1 VDLPRAARTVAES
14 VFRTAAG
21 DPERTA
27 LRYKVDGEWRD
38 ESFGTLAGRV
48 RALAAELASGVAP
61 GDRVC
66 ILADTRPEWT
76 YVSLALLAAGAV
88 VVPIYPTSSVDDCRW
103 IIGDSGAST
112 VFCDTAEQRE
122 KALAA
127 GAAAVL
133 DMSALDFAT
142 ADESIVD
149 ARLAEIRPSDLAVII
164 YTSGTTGPP
173 KGCMLTHQNW
183 LTVVRVNDEL
193 SYVTRDDVVYLF
205 LPLAHVFAQMLQ
217 FSCVGCG
224 ATLVY
229 FGGDIKR
236 VVAELAEVQ
245 PTFLPSV
252 PRIFEKLYT
261 AMTAGLDPA
270 DVRSAV
276 AVGLEHRRLVRE
288 GEPIPA
294 PLATAFEQLEPMF
307 ARVRAAFGGR
317 VRQALS
323 GAAPIAREVLEFFF
337 AAGVPVLEGY
347 GMTETTGLGTVSTLD
362 RHRLGTVGR
371 PAPHVTMSLAPD
383 GELLVRGPHLFAGYW
398 HNPDATTSTIDS
410 DGFLHTGDLATIDP
424 DGYVTITGRKKDIII
439 TAGGK
444 NIAPAN
450 FENALRQSRYISHAI
465 MFGDRRPYPIALI
478 TLDEDEILAYAN
490 QNNLPPD
497 LPTLATHPAVHTLIQ
512 QAIDSVNTHHS
523 APEQIKRFAILPH
536 DLTITSGELT
546 PSLKIKRPT
555 VQTNHAATIE
565 SLYSHGD

>member
-1 VDLPRAARTVAES
+1 VSTVDLSRAAARTVAES
-14 VFRTAAG
+14 VFRTAAA
-21 DPERTA
+21 DPSRTA
-27 LRYKVDGEWRD
+27 LRHRTNGEWRE
-38 ESFGTLAGRV
+38 ESFGELAARV
-48 RALAAELASGVAP
+48 RGLAAGFVESGVRP

-76 YVSLALLAAGAV
+76 YASLALLAAGAV
-88 VVPIYPTSSVDDCRW
+88 VVPIYPTSSVEDCTW
-103 IIGDSGAST
+103 IIKDSEAAL
-112 VFCDTAEQRE
+112 VLCDSPAQRE
-122 KALAA
+122 KARAA
-127 GAAAVL
+127 GAATVL
-133 DMSALDFAT
+133 DLASLPI
-142 ADESIVD
+142 ADGSTVD
-149 ARLAEIRPSDLAVII
+149 ERLAAIQPGDLAVII

-173 KGCMLTHQNW
+173 KGCMLTQQNW
-183 LTVVRVNDEL
+183 LTVVNVNDEL
-193 SYVTRDDVVYLF
+193 DYVTRDDVVYLF

-217 FSCVGCG
+217 FACVGCG

-270 DVRSAV
+270 AVRSTV
-276 AVGLEHRRLVRE
+276 AVGLEYRRLSRA

-294 PLATAFEQLEPMF
+294 ELAEAFERLDPLF

-362 RHRLGTVGR
+362 HFRLGTVGR
-371 PAPHVTMSLAPD
+371 PGPGVSMKLAPD
-383 GELLVRGPHLFAGYW
+383 GELLARGPHLFAGYW
-398 HNPDATTSTIDS
+398 HNPEATSSTID
-410 DGFLHTGDLATIDP
+410 GEGWLHTGDLAAIDD

-450 FENALRQSRYISHAI
+450 FENELRQSRWISHAVMI
-465 MFGDRRPYPIALI
+465 GDRRPYPVALI
-478 TLDEDEILAYAN
+478 TLDEDEILLWAKER
-490 QNNLPPD
+490 D
-497 LPTLATHPAVHTLIQ
+497 LAADLHTHPDVYALIQ
-512 QAIDSVNTHHS
+512 QVIDSVNARHS
-523 APEQIKRFAILPH
+523 NVEQIKRFAILPR
-536 DLTITSGELT
+536 DLTIDAGELT
-546 PSLKIKRPT
+546 ATLKVKRPA
-555 VQTNHAATIE
+555 VHTNHAATIE
-565 SLYSHGD
+565 SLYA